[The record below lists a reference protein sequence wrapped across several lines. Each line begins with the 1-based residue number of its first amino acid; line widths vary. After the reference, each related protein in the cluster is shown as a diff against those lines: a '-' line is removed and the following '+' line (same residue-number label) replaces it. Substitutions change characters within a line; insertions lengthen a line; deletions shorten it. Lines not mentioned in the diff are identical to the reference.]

1 MEVPYIVI
9 AGKKIEPAP
18 PKMKVWRAFLKEADK
33 DRGSEQLEE
42 FLNDQIQLI
51 ILAWCL
57 PGRTEREPVDKG
69 LESVNVLFR

>member
-51 ILAWCL
+51 ILAF
-57 PGRTEREPVDKG
+57 GRP
-69 LESVNVLFR
+69 

>member
-33 DRGSEQLEE
+33 DRGSEKLE
-42 FLNDQIQLI
+42 
-51 ILAWCL
+51 
-57 PGRTEREPVDKG
+57 
-69 LESVNVLFR
+69 

>member
-1 MEVPYIVI
+1 MSV
-9 AGKKIEPAP
+9 K
-18 PKMKVWRAFLKEADK
+18 F
-33 DRGSEQLEE
+33 
-42 FLNDQIQLI
+42 IQLI